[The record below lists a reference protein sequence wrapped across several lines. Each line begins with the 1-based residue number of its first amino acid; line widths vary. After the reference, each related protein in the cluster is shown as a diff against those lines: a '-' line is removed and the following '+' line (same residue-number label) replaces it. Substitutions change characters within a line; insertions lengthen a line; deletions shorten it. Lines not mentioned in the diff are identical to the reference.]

1 MPIIKIKATK
11 KVNNADLKNC
21 VYDNE
26 ISSISTNKNRTMQCD
41 TNKKV
46 SEKIVNLIQKIRKVQ
61 NSKYNQSRNY
71 SENKIKQITLN
82 SIKNQN

>member
-1 MPIIKIKATK
+1 
-11 KVNNADLKNC
+11 
-21 VYDNE
+21 
-26 ISSISTNKNRTMQCD
+26 MQCD

-61 NSKYNQSRNY
+61 NSKYNQNKNY

-82 SIKNQN
+82 SVKNQN